1 MIRSFGIRG
10 RVAFAA
16 ACIGSLGLFG
26 FGATVAQAQTADI
39 SQTVYAVGDLPNPLP
54 SNGSAAG
61 QIALSPIRVLASVG
75 GRCGFVSGSAPN
87 GAVNQ
92 PNFDVTGFDQTFTF
106 VLNCTGPSRVGV
118 VSTNG
123 GMKQATASL
132 PSGYANFAPYDVG
145 LTLNGNAG
153 ATISASCDA
162 NSLIASAT
170 GCTTAYGGTGGT
182 QTNFT
187 GPASTTK
194 GLRLA
199 SPSTTG
205 VNSSIRVRA
214 AQYAG
219 ASVLVDGT
227 YGDTLT
233 ITLSAAP

>member
-1 MIRSFGIRG
+1 MIISFGNRG
-10 RVAFAA
+10 RAAFAA
-16 ACIGSLGLFG
+16 ACIGSLSLTG
-26 FGATVAQAQTADI
+26 FGATGAHAQSADI

-61 QIALSPIRVLASVG
+61 QITLTPIRVLASVG
-75 GRCGFVSGSAPN
+75 GRCGFATAPSGSYH
-87 GAVNQ
+87 VN
-92 PNFDVTGFDQTFTF
+92 NLDVTAFDQTFTF

-123 GMKQATASL
+123 GLKQATAAL
-132 PSGYANFAPYDVG
+132 PSGYTDIAPYDVG
-145 LTLNGNAG
+145 LVLNGNAG
-153 ATISASCDA
+153 ATVSASCSA
-162 NSLIASAT
+162 NSLLSGSTACS
-170 GCTTAYGGTGGT
+170 TAYGGIGSP

-205 VNSSIRVRA
+205 VNSSIRVKA
-214 AQYAG
+214 SQYAG
-219 ASVLVDGT
+219 PGVLVSGN